1 MDGSAAHGMN
11 FSIALKLGRVSN
23 LPTVW
28 TNVLAGTAL
37 AGGASSQVTLILI
50 VGMSLFYT
58 AGMFLNDAFD
68 HEFDRKFRPE
78 RPIPAGQITPW
89 AVFQWGGSML
99 LGGLLLILFAA
110 REGPPGAILTAG
122 AGGLALIGMIVL
134 YDWRHKNNPF
144 SPVIMGL
151 CRVLIYLI
159 AGLAV
164 ANAIEPPLL
173 FAAIALL
180 CYLIG
185 LTYAAKLEMRS
196 VMKFWP
202 LAFLAVPLAY
212 GALLVADTQNIFVAA
227 FYALFA
233 AWVMHALSFLLTK
246 SRRSVPRAVVGLI
259 AGLCLWDAVLV
270 ASTGQMR
277 LAALCVVGLAATIRL
292 QRWVSGT

>member
-1 MDGSAAHGMN
+1 MERSAARGMN
-11 FSIALKLGRVSN
+11 FLVGLKLGRVSN

-28 TNVLAGTAL
+28 TNVLAGTTL
-37 AGGASSQVTLILI
+37 AGGASSRVVLFLL

-78 RPIPAGQITPW
+78 RPIPSGQITTRE
-89 AVFQWGGSML
+89 VFEWGGSML
-99 LGGLLLILFAA
+99 LGGLLLVLFAA
-110 REGPPGAILTAG
+110 REGPADAVVTAG
-122 AGGLALIGMIVL
+122 AGGLTLIGVIVL
-134 YDWRHKNNPF
+134 YDWRHKDNPL
-144 SPVIMGL
+144 SPLLMGF

-164 ANAIEPPLL
+164 ANTISLSLL
-173 FAAIALL
+173 AAAIALL

-196 VMKFWP
+196 IMTFWP
-202 LAFLAVPLAY
+202 LGFLAVPLFY
-212 GALLVADTQNIFVAA
+212 GAVLAASNAPAAIFYV
-227 FYALFA
+227 LFA
-233 AWVMHALSFLLTK
+233 GWVIHALSFLFVQ
-246 SRRSVPRAVVGLI
+246 SRRRVPRAVIGLI

-270 ASTGQMR
+270 ASTGQT
-277 LAALCVVGLAATIRL
+277 GLALLCLSALGATMAL

>member
-1 MDGSAAHGMN
+1 MERSAARGMN
-11 FSIALKLGRVSN
+11 LSVLLKLGRVSN

-37 AGGASSQVTLILI
+37 AGGASSRVVLFLI

-68 HEFDRKFRPE
+68 YDFDRKFRPE
-78 RPIPAGQITPW
+78 RPIPSGQI
-89 AVFQWGGSML
+89 ARREVFEWGGSML
-99 LGGLLLILFAA
+99 LGGLLLVLFAA
-110 REGPPGAILTAG
+110 REGPPEAVVTAG
-122 AGGLALIGMIVL
+122 AGALTLIGVIVI
-134 YDWRHKNNPF
+134 YDWRHKNNPV
-144 SPVIMGL
+144 SPLLMGL

-164 ANAIEPPLL
+164 VNTIPLPLL
-173 FAAIALL
+173 AAALALL

-196 VMKFWP
+196 VMTFWP
-202 LAFLAVPLAY
+202 LAFLAVPLIY
-212 GALLVADTQNIFVAA
+212 GATLAAHSLPVAVLFI
-227 FYALFA
+227 LFA
-233 AWVMHALSFLLTK
+233 AWMIRALSFLLIK
-246 SRRSVPRAVVGLI
+246 SRRSIPRAVIGLI

-270 ASTGQMR
+270 ASTGETA
-277 LAALCVVGLAATIRL
+277 LAMLCLAGLAATMGL

>member
-1 MDGSAAHGMN
+1 MDRSAARGMN
-11 FSIALKLGRVSN
+11 LSVALKLGRVSN

-37 AGGASSQVTLILI
+37 AGGASSRVMLFLI

-78 RPIPAGQITPW
+78 RPIPSGQI
-89 AVFQWGGSML
+89 ALRQVFEWGGSML
-99 LGGLLLILFAA
+99 LGGLLLVLFAA
-110 REGPPGAILTAG
+110 REGPPDAVVTAG
-122 AGGLALIGMIVL
+122 AGGLTLIGVIVL
-134 YDWRHKNNPF
+134 YDWRHKNNPL
-144 SPVIMGL
+144 SPLLMGF

-164 ANAIEPPLL
+164 VNTIPLPLL
-173 FAAIALL
+173 AAAISLL

-196 VMKFWP
+196 VMTFWP
-202 LAFLAVPLAY
+202 LAFLAVPLIY
-212 GALLVADTQNIFVAA
+212 GATLAARGALVAVL
-227 FYALFA
+227 YVSFA
-233 AWVMHALSFLLTK
+233 AWVIYALSFLVIK
-246 SRRSVPRAVVGLI
+246 SRRRVPRAVIRLI

-270 ASTGQMR
+270 ASAGQ
-277 LAALCVVGLAATIRL
+277 LALAVLCVAGLGATMAL

>member
-1 MDGSAAHGMN
+1 MERSIARGMN
-11 FSIALKLGRVSN
+11 LSVALKLGRVSN

-37 AGGASSQVTLILI
+37 AGGASSRVVLFLI

-68 HEFDRKFRPE
+68 YEFDRKFRPE
-78 RPIPAGQITPW
+78 RPIPSGQI
-89 AVFQWGGSML
+89 ARREVFEWGCSML
-99 LGGLLLILFAA
+99 LGGMLLVLFAA
-110 REGPPGAILTAG
+110 REGPPDAVVTAG
-122 AGGLALIGMIVL
+122 AGALTLIGVIVL
-134 YDWRHKNNPF
+134 YDWRHKNNPV
-144 SPVIMGL
+144 SPVLMGL

-196 VMKFWP
+196 VMTFWP

-212 GALLVADTQNIFVAA
+212 GALLDTDSVVVAVF
-227 FYALFA
+227 FALFA
-233 AWVMHALSFLLTK
+233 AWVIRALSFLMIK
-246 SRRSVPRAVVGLI
+246 SRRSIPRAVIGLI

-270 ASTGQMR
+270 ASTGQMQ
-277 LAALCVVGLAATIRL
+277 LAAFCVAGLAATMAL

>member
-1 MDGSAAHGMN
+1 MERSVARGMN
-11 FSIALKLGRVSN
+11 LSVALKLGRVSN

-28 TNVLAGTAL
+28 TNVLAGIAL
-37 AGGASSQVTLILI
+37 AGGASSRVVLFLI

-78 RPIPAGQITPW
+78 RPIPAGQI
-89 AVFQWGGSML
+89 ARQEVFEWGASML
-99 LGGLLLILFAA
+99 LGGLLLVLFAA
-110 REGPPGAILTAG
+110 REGPPDAIVTAG
-122 AGGLALIGMIVL
+122 TAGLTLIGVILL
-134 YDWRHKNNPF
+134 YDWRHKNNPL
-144 SPVIMGL
+144 SPVLMGF

-164 ANAIEPPLL
+164 ADAIEPPLL

-196 VMKFWP
+196 VMTFWP
-202 LAFLAVPLAY
+202 LALIAVPLLY
-212 GALLVADTQNIFVAA
+212 GALLVLDTENVFVAA
-227 FYALFA
+227 FYTLFA
-233 AWVMHALSFLLTK
+233 AWVIHALSFLLIK
-246 SRRSVPRAVVGLI
+246 SRRSIPRAVIGLI

-270 ASTGQMR
+270 ASTGHMQ
-277 LAALCVVGLAATIRL
+277 LAALCVAGLSATMGL

>member
-1 MDGSAAHGMN
+1 MERSVARGMN
-11 FSIALKLGRVSN
+11 LSVALKLGRVSN

-28 TNVLAGTAL
+28 TNVLAGVAL
-37 AGGASSQVTLILI
+37 AGGASARVVLFLM

-68 HEFDRKFRPE
+68 YEFDRKFRPE
-78 RPIPAGQITPW
+78 RPIPSGQI
-89 AVFQWGGSML
+89 ARRQVFEWGCSML
-99 LGGLLLILFAA
+99 LGGVLLVLFAA
-110 REGPPGAILTAG
+110 REGPPNAVVTAG
-122 AGGLALIGMIVL
+122 ACALTLIGVIVL
-134 YDWRHKNNPF
+134 YDWRHKNNPM
-144 SPVIMGL
+144 SPLLMGL
-151 CRVLIYLI
+151 CRVLIYLTT
-159 AGLAV
+159 GLAV
-164 ANAIEPPLL
+164 ANQIEPPLL

-196 VMKFWP
+196 VMTFWP

-212 GALLVADTQNIFVAA
+212 GALLIVDTENVYVAA

-233 AWVMHALSFLLTK
+233 AWVIYALSFLLIK
-246 SRRSVPRAVVGLI
+246 SRRSIPRTVISLI

-277 LAALCVVGLAATIRL
+277 LAAVCVAGLAATMAL